1 MLASADARGVTLEAK
16 ATELKSVKKRN
27 EMKDLRV
34 AIVAQY
40 PPHG

>member
-1 MLASADARGVTLEAK
+1 MLASADAWGVTLDAK

-27 EMKDLRV
+27 KMKGLRV

-40 PPHG
+40 PPHR